1 MKKVLKPIITIL
13 IMVIVFNLI
22 SSFYT
27 YALAD
32 GDSFDWSASI
42 KEFETA
48 SGNEDANEATTNIIG
63 AIAVVTR
70 LVGVGVAVIMLI
82 VLAMKYMVAA
92 PGDKADIKKHAI
104 VYVVGAVVLFAATSI
119 LEIIAKFAGNF
130 STNGAGA
137 GDAGGAI

>member
-1 MKKVLKPIITIL
+1 M
-13 IMVIVFNLI
+13 
-22 SSFYT
+22 
-27 YALAD
+27 
-32 GDSFDWSASI
+32 
-42 KEFETA
+42 
-48 SGNEDANEATTNIIG
+48 
-63 AIAVVTR
+63 TR

>member
-1 MKKVLKPIITIL
+1 MKKVLKSIIAIFV
-13 IMVIVFNLI
+13 MVIAFNLI

-32 GDSFDWSASI
+32 GEGFDWSSSI
-42 KEFETA
+42 KDFGDTT
-48 SGNEDANEATTNIIG
+48 GNEDANKATTNIIG
-63 AIAVVTR
+63 AIAVVTK
-70 LVGVGVAVIMLI
+70 LVGMGVAVIMLI

-104 VYVVGAVVLFAATSI
+104 VYVVGAIVLFAATSI

-130 STNGAGA
+130 NPDGAGSA
-137 GDAGGAI
+137 GDVGGP